1 MNLMAEKYQV
11 PILIQVR
18 SENITDDERKMMDKN
33 LKNSYLDILKQ
44 RKDQNIIYTV
54 AIFEQLDEQ
63 LK

>member
-18 SENITDDERKMMDKN
+18 YENITDDERKMMDKN

-44 RKDQNIIYTV
+44 QKDQNIFYTV
-54 AIFEQLDEQ
+54 AIFEQLDE
-63 LK
+63 

>member
-18 SENITDDERKMMDKN
+18 YENITDDERKMMDKN

-44 RKDQNIIYTV
+44 QKDQNIIYTV